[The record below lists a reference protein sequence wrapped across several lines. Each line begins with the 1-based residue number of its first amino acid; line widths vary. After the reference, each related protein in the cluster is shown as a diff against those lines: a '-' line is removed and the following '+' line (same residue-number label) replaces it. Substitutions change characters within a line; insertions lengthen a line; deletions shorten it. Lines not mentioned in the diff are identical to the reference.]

1 MMASPMNTSS
11 SFRHQETRQEGD
23 AMATS
28 AIETEGLVRTFGK
41 VRALDGIDMVAREGT
56 VFGLLGPNGAGK
68 TTAIRVLS
76 TLLRPDSG
84 RAVVGGYDVVREP
97 AKVRGVIGLT
107 GQYAAVDELLSGK
120 ENLFMLGRLLG
131 EPAPAARARAKEL
144 LEAFDL
150 SDAASKYVKAYSGG
164 MRRRLDLAASLVG
177 RPRFLYLDEP
187 TTGLDPRSRVELW
200 GMIRALV
207 AQGTTVLLTTQY
219 LEEADRLAD
228 EIVVIDHGRVI
239 AAGTPQQLKTR
250 VGGQVLQA
258 QPADPADLPE
268 TQKILADF
276 AEEEGGTHSD
286 GQLVSVR
293 INDRSAL
300 GQAVRRLDDAGI
312 VVDDLSLRRPSLDE
326 VFLAITGHA
335 TDDDLG
341 DDISERRSA

>member
-1 MMASPMNTSS
+1 MTTP
-11 SFRHQETRQEGD
+11 
-23 AMATS
+23 
-28 AIETEGLVRTFGK
+28 AIEAEGLVRTFGE

-76 TLLRPDSG
+76 TLLRPDAG

-97 AKVRGVIGLT
+97 AKVRGLIGLT
-107 GQYAAVDELLSGK
+107 GQFAAVDELLSGQ
-120 ENLFMLGRLLG
+120 ENLYMIGRLLG
-131 EPAPAARARAKEL
+131 MPGSAARARATEL
-144 LEAFDL
+144 LESFDL
-150 SDAASKYVKAYSGG
+150 ADAATKYVKTYSGG

-187 TTGLDPRSRVELW
+187 TTGLDPRSRLELW
-200 GMIRALV
+200 KMIRALV

-228 EIVVIDHGRVI
+228 EIVVIDHGKVI

-268 TQKILADF
+268 TQKILAGF
-276 AEEEGGTHSD
+276 AEDEDGTHSD

-312 VVDDLSLRRPSLDE
+312 AVDDLSMRRPSLDE
-326 VFLAITGHA
+326 VFLAVTGHA
-335 TDDDLG
+335 ADDDL
-341 DDISERRSA
+341 DDDTSERRSA